1 MKCNIDL
8 IKVYFLILI
17 LAFLFWDGYVILFG
31 LSDLIKICFML
42 LCFLYICG
50 LGIIIFVN

>member
-50 LGIIIFVN
+50 LGIIIFFY